1 MLGASWPFCGSSS
14 IPRIHRRPSSRIGL
28 FIWPIGGR
36 KRPKFWQRGSVI
48 SIPARETSGLVWGF
62 PSLCTSAPEF
72 PSCRYGTGRVIAGR
86 ILSLPSRRMARRW
99 VCGRGRAPIAPR
111 VKMPCASAPR
121 GPRSRRFNDNAAVSL
136 LLGSRSPSEAMVD
149 DIYGSWPVVVCLPC
163 RWVAPGD
170 GVQPSP
176 PLRESGSVYTRP
188 PCSDQLRRWP
198 SFVGCARHRASTA
211 VQNAPRCG
219 VHCCIRLAPPDRS
232 VSQAFHACTVSARRG
247 VAIMVVAALWPLPR
261 ARSGWRCHR
270 VITIAAPSLRFAA
283 SASAVAT
290 STSAV
295 VITWTVGL
303 INCFNKQWSQSVTPA
318 TALAIPMVIMG

>member
-36 KRPKFWQRGSVI
+36 KWPKFWQRGSVI

-163 RWVAPGD
+163 RWVAPEMGSNHHLPCENRGPFILGRRAVISCD
-170 GVQPSP
+170 GGHRLLGV
-176 PLRESGSVYTRP
+176 LVIEH
-188 PCSDQLRRWP
+188 RR
-198 SFVGCARHRASTA
+198 
-211 VQNAPRCG
+211 RCRT
-219 VHCCIRLAPPDRS
+219 RLAA
-232 VSQAFHACTVSARRG
+232 AFIV
-247 VAIMVVAALWPLPR
+247 
-261 ARSGWRCHR
+261 
-270 VITIAAPSLRFAA
+270 A
-283 SASAVAT
+283 SASHLRIAV
-290 STSAV
+290 SPR
-295 VITWTVGL
+295 L
-303 INCFNKQWSQSVTPA
+303 FMPA
-318 TALAIPMVIMG
+318 LCPLVAA